1 MTRGGFVL
9 RFAKAFETRALS
21 IGLVAAIYAFL
32 ALVAAGCDPCAS
44 CTTMTTPVP
53 GAAHFVFTG
62 PMTDSRIFHTAN
74 LLSSGQ
80 VLVAG
85 GSQIPGTLDS
95 AEIYDPTS
103 GTFTATS
110 GSMTQARHHH
120 TATLL
125 NDGTVLVAGGD
136 NGGGLLLATAFLS
149 AELYDPATD
158 KFTATG
164 AMFSPRTWQTATLL
178 ADGKVLMAGGSPAV
192 DSTINPET
200 GNGSGLPVGALPNAE
215 LYSPASK
222 QFFGNPGAM
231 NDARTEHAAALIKG
245 CACATD
251 NQVLLTGGV
260 DASGATLS
268 SAELFN
274 ESANSFTF
282 TGRMNVARHNH
293 TATTLQDGRVLITG
307 GVNNSFLLLDSA
319 EIYDP
324 TSGTFSPTATRMTE
338 ARAFHSAQILSDG
351 RVLIAGGSGDNSAE
365 IFDPSTNAFTAT
377 AGPMADVSFEQ
388 AAAQLPDGNV
398 LIMGG
403 ALLLNAVGELIP
415 NSSLDKAEV
424 FSLTSDKFSATP
436 NNMVHSRVGHTATM
450 LKSGKVLITGGADLT
465 VQIFATSELY
475 DPVKGAF
482 GCIGGTTG
490 RDCTAS
496 LHQERFSQTAIA
508 LNGSSEV
515 LIAGGS
521 DGSTVG
527 TPPNAN
533 TVHLSKRMAL
543 LISNGGG

>member
-1 MTRGGFVL
+1 
-9 RFAKAFETRALS
+9 
-21 IGLVAAIYAFL
+21 
-32 ALVAAGCDPCAS
+32 
-44 CTTMTTPVP
+44 
-53 GAAHFVFTG
+53 
-62 PMTDSRIFHTAN
+62 
-74 LLSSGQ
+74 
-80 VLVAG
+80 
-85 GSQIPGTLDS
+85 
-95 AEIYDPTS
+95 
-103 GTFTATS
+103 
-110 GSMTQARHHH
+110 
-120 TATLL
+120 
-125 NDGTVLVAGGD
+125 
-136 NGGGLLLATAFLS
+136 
-149 AELYDPATD
+149 
-158 KFTATG
+158 
-164 AMFSPRTWQTATLL
+164 
-178 ADGKVLMAGGSPAV
+178 
-192 DSTINPET
+192 
-200 GNGSGLPVGALPNAE
+200 
-215 LYSPASK
+215 
-222 QFFGNPGAM
+222 
-231 NDARTEHAAALIKG
+231 
-245 CACATD
+245 
-251 NQVLLTGGV
+251 
-260 DASGATLS
+260 
-268 SAELFN
+268 
-274 ESANSFTF
+274 
-282 TGRMNVARHNH
+282 
-293 TATTLQDGRVLITG
+293 
-307 GVNNSFLLLDSA
+307 
-319 EIYDP
+319 
-324 TSGTFSPTATRMTE
+324 MTE

-515 LIAGGS
+515 LVARGS

-527 TPPNAN
+527 TPPNAVLAGIATAEVYDASSRAYTCVGGVSSAPPVCNNSMVDGRYNHVAVALADGEVLLAGGIDSTGVVTASAEIYNPATGKFTATGSMN
-533 TVHLSKRMAL
+533 TPRQEFAAGAIHYGSAFWTSADQRRR
-543 LISNGGG
+543 G